1 MELAPGGPPSI
12 ENYLFNSSIMKRTVR
27 ILTIALTFILSS
39 AAAVHAEWQA
49 GAAARNI
56 TPDTFMWMAGYG
68 SRKTPADGKLTDL
81 WAKALVLEAGDGKR
95 AAIVTLDLVGIDR
108 ATATKICQTAAEK
121 HGLSRDQ
128 IALCTSHTHSG
139 PVVNKNLGPLHYM
152 LVDKEQ
158 QKLIDDY
165 AVRLHDEVVG
175 AIGEA
180 ISALS
185 PARLQWGSGL
195 ATFAVNRRENKP
207 EATVPEWRDKGTL
220 SGPVDHDVPV
230 LSVRSPDDGKVRAL
244 LFGYACH
251 STVLGLNKWNGD
263 YPGYAQIELEKM
275 HPDCVALF
283 WAGCGADQ
291 NPLPRKTVE
300 LAQQYGA
307 ELAGAVDKVIGA
319 PMAELDDSLS
329 TRFRE
334 IDLPLASLPT
344 KQENE
349 ATAATST
356 NRFEVA
362 RAKHLRGQF
371 EKSGGL
377 KDHYPYPVGVWKL
390 GGDEGVDFV
399 FLGGETVVDYAL
411 RIKREMNGEATW
423 VAGYSNDVMAYVP
436 SVRVLKEGGY
446 EGGASNVYYGLP
458 GLWDEKLED
467 LIVDEAKK

>member
-1 MELAPGGPPSI
+1 
-12 ENYLFNSSIMKRTVR
+12 MKNTARFLSV
-27 ILTIALTFILSS
+27 ALTFILSS
-39 AAAVHAEWQA
+39 AATVHAEWKA
-49 GAAARNI
+49 GAASRNI

-68 SRKTPADGKLTDL
+68 SRDKPADGKLTDL
-81 WAKALVLEAGDGKR
+81 WAKALVLEAADGNR
-95 AAIVTLDLVGIDR
+95 AVIVTLDLVGIDR
-108 ATATKICQTAAEK
+108 ATAAKICQTAAEK
-121 HGLSRDQ
+121 HGLNRDQ

-152 LVDKEQ
+152 LVAKEQ
-158 QKLIDDY
+158 QKLIDAY
-165 AVRLHDEVVG
+165 ALRLHDEVVT

-180 ISALS
+180 IAALS
-185 PARLQWGSGL
+185 PARVQWGSGL
-195 ATFAVNRRENKP
+195 ANFAVNRRENKP
-207 EATVPEWRDKGTL
+207 EAMVPEWRDKGTL
-220 SGPVDHDVPV
+220 TGPVDHDVPV
-230 LSVRSPDDGKVRAL
+230 LSVRSPEDGKLRAL

-251 STVLGLNKWNGD
+251 STVISLNKWCGD
-263 YPGYAQIELEKM
+263 YPGYAQIELEKV
-275 HPDCVALF
+275 HPDCVAMF

-291 NPLPRKTVE
+291 NPLPRRTVE

-307 ELAGAVDKVIGA
+307 ELAEAVNEAVNS
-319 PMAELDDSLS
+319 PMAELGDSLS
-329 TRFRE
+329 TRFKE

-344 KQENE
+344 RQENE
-349 ATAATST
+349 ATATTST

-377 KDHYPYPVGVWKL
+377 KDHYPYPVGVWKF
-390 GGDEGVDFV
+390 GGGGAQAGGVDFV
-399 FLGGETVVDYAL
+399 FLGGEVVVDYAL

-458 GLWDEKLED
+458 GLWDEKLEQ
-467 LIVDEAKK
+467 LIVNEAKK

>member
-1 MELAPGGPPSI
+1 
-12 ENYLFNSSIMKRTVR
+12 MKSTARFLTV
-27 ILTIALTFILSS
+27 ALTFILSS
-39 AAAVHAEWQA
+39 AATVHAEWKA
-49 GAAARNI
+49 GAASRNI
-56 TPDTFMWMAGYG
+56 TPETYMWMAGYG
-68 SRKTPADGKLTDL
+68 SRDTPADGKLTDL
-81 WAKALVLEAGDGKR
+81 WAKALVLEAADGKR

-108 ATATKICQTAAEK
+108 ATAAKICQTAAEE
-121 HGLSRDQ
+121 HGLNRDQ

-152 LVDKEQ
+152 LVAKEQ
-158 QKLIDDY
+158 QKLIEDY
-165 AVRLHDEVVG
+165 AVRLHDEVVS

-180 ISALS
+180 IAALS
-185 PARLQWGSGL
+185 PARVQWGSGL
-195 ATFAVNRRENKP
+195 ATFAVNRRENKQD
-207 EATVPEWRDKGTL
+207 TVPDLRSKGVL
-220 SGPVDHDVPV
+220 VGPVDHDVPV
-230 LSVRSPDDGKVRAL
+230 LSVRSPEDGKLRAL

-251 STVLGLNKWNGD
+251 STVLSLNKWCGD
-263 YPGYAQIELEKM
+263 YPGYAQIELEKA

-291 NPLPRKTVE
+291 NPLPRKTIE

-307 ELAGAVDKVIGA
+307 ELAEAVDEVVSS
-319 PMAELDDSLS
+319 PMAELGDSLS

-349 ATAATST
+349 AMAKTST
-356 NRFEVA
+356 NRFEVS
-362 RAKHLRGQF
+362 RAKYLRGQF
-371 EKSGGL
+371 ENSGGL
-377 KDHYPYPVGVWKL
+377 KDHYPYPVGVWNL

-399 FLGGETVVDYAL
+399 FLGGEVVVDYAL

-423 VAGYSNDVMAYVP
+423 VAAYSNDVMAYVP

-446 EGGASNVYYGLP
+446 EGGTSNVYYGLP

-467 LIVDEAKK
+467 LIVNEAKQ